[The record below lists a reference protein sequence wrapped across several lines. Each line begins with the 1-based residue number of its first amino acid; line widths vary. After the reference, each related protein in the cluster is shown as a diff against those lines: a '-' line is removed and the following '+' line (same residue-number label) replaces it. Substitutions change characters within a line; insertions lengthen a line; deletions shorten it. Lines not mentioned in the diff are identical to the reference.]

1 MQHDLQLTLRQ
12 LFDQYIEM
20 YATRDPKLTQQ
31 FSQNFSGFTGSWGRL
46 IKDHDEWVAIT
57 LQDYAQVL
65 GRLRLDVL
73 DLALQQ
79 LSDTVAVVCATLHIH
94 LPEHGDFLA
103 KEVTRLVLVFHLE
116 STGWMIAHCSYSI
129 PFHSA
134 QEDEIYPL
142 KSLQQK
148 NRELQALVDERT
160 RQLHESQA
168 FYRMLTEDA
177 EDVHWRIDRN
187 FIITYISPADERL
200 RGFHADQ
207 VVGRPVF
214 EVLTAE
220 SSVLI
225 REMLSL
231 DLSAEAASDNAEFRR
246 FETQQRCRDGRLL
259 WCEVVAKPD
268 RNEQGE
274 IVGYHGITRN
284 IDEHKKL
291 EQQVQ
296 QLAFYDPLTAL
307 PNRRLLVD
315 HLHQAML
322 AGKRSHCYGALL
334 FLDLD
339 NFKPLNDTHGHAFG
353 DLLLIEVAAR
363 LKDSVREA
371 DTLARVGGDEFVVLL
386 YALDQQKQL
395 SCAQALAVAEKIR
408 LRLAE
413 CYRLGLTPEAAL
425 IEHWCTASI
434 GVCLFLGR
442 EQSLDTVMDKADHA
456 MYQAKEQGRNCIRMA
471 KDE

>member
-1 MQHDLQLTLRQ
+1 
-12 LFDQYIEM
+12 
-20 YATRDPKLTQQ
+20 
-31 FSQNFSGFTGSWGRL
+31 
-46 IKDHDEWVAIT
+46 
-57 LQDYAQVL
+57 
-65 GRLRLDVL
+65 
-73 DLALQQ
+73 
-79 LSDTVAVVCATLHIH
+79 
-94 LPEHGDFLA
+94 
-103 KEVTRLVLVFHLE
+103 
-116 STGWMIAHCSYSI
+116 
-129 PFHSA
+129 
-134 QEDEIYPL
+134 
-142 KSLQQK
+142 
-148 NRELQALVDERT
+148 
-160 RQLHESQA
+160 
-168 FYRMLTEDA
+168 MLTEDA

-284 IDEHKKL
+284 IDEHKRL

-371 DTLARVGGDEFVVLL
+371 DTVARVGGDEFVVLL

-442 EQSLDTVMDKADHA
+442 EQSLDTVMVKADHA